1 MKVLDDGHVFELR
14 SLDKARGEADQLLV
28 FVKREGPG
36 YPGNVGSHGGTTTQ
50 EVLRALIER
59 TGYVDN
65 QIRSVHNDFV
75 TAHLRAA
82 LWHLEARAA
91 ARHGREFDCL
101 LEGIEVLSTCDK
113 CNHIGCYGRCHP

>member
-1 MKVLDDGHVFELR
+1 MKEVDPGHVYQLRLLDDDYPDSYE
-14 SLDKARGEADQLLV
+14 ELV

-36 YPGNVGSHGGTTTQ
+36 YPGNVGSHRGTTTQ
-50 EVLRALIER
+50 EVLRALIAR
-59 TGYVDN
+59 TAYVDD
-65 QIRSVHNDFV
+65 QVRSVHNDFV

-82 LWHLEARAA
+82 IWHLEARAA

-113 CNHIGCYGRCHP
+113 CNHIGCPGTCH